1 MPARTAKPPTP
12 NSRPSCR
19 PAVPPP
25 PVSGAA
31 AGKAGAAADVCVA
44 RGVDDRT
51 VDDGVAVA
59 DAGAE
64 ACDEAVACGALAEC
78 VVPEACGELVACGE
92 LAVCAG
98 LEACA
103 GLELCAGLDVCA
115 GLEAWAEVDADAP
128 ARPVVEVC
136 AGVPGDRDPWP
147 VGDGVRVP
155 ACVCDEGGVCTEGV
169 KIVGTDEP
177 PPVQAET
184 VTAMRMAPAAERP
197 AVSHTPWVSPG
208 GVSRTFMSP
217 PRMRVR

>member
-1 MPARTAKPPTP
+1 
-12 NSRPSCR
+12 
-19 PAVPPP
+19 V
-25 PVSGAA
+25 
-31 AGKAGAAADVCVA
+31 GKAGAAADVCVA

-78 VVPEACGELVACGE
+78 VVPEACGE